1 MFESFM
7 KTIIPSAEAATITE
21 EPENVKTP
29 FQQAFADARARG
41 DETFEFVN
49 KDGITKSYTTEVAD
63 G

>member
-7 KTIIPSAEAATITE
+7 KTIIPSAEAATTE

-29 FQQAFADARARG
+29 FQQAFADARSRG
-41 DETFEFVN
+41 DATFEFVN